1 MKIDE
6 NHPNDLFIDS
16 TSGLEEVKGEKKI
29 DLRKTAN
36 LRTLDP
42 IPDVEWWDAQFLPP

>member
-1 MKIDE
+1 MDENNFKDGVGIDE
-6 NHPNDLFIDS
+6 E
-16 TSGLEEVKGEKKI
+16 TKGEKKL

-42 IPDVEWWDAQFLPP
+42 IPDVEWWDA

>member
-1 MKIDE
+1 MMK
-6 NHPNDLFIDS
+6 
-16 TSGLEEVKGEKKI
+16 TSSSNEFKDDINKDGIQAEEEVKGEKKI

-42 IPDVEWWDAQFLPP
+42 IPDVEWWDA